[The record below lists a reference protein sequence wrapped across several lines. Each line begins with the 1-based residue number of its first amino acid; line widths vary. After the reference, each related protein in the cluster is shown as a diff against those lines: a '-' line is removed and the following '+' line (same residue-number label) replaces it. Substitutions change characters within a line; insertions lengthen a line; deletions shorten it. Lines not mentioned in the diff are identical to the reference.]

1 MTASAAITIG
11 FDVQEIGAV
20 DWDGILKK
28 FNITATPDT
37 KFYNH
42 VTQAVADTD
51 EAIAVGDVGTI
62 EYMIVHCITNDCDID
77 TSYNSSFSAEVEVQ
91 QGEWACFKP
100 TGTVCIKNDDAS
112 EQTTIEYW
120 LIGTK

>member
-1 MTASAAITIG
+1 MAAAGKITVG

-20 DWDGILKK
+20 DWDGVLKA
-28 FNITATPDT
+28 FNITTTPDT

-42 VTQAVADTD
+42 PTQAVADTE

-62 EYMIVHCITNDCDID
+62 EYMIVHCITNDCDLD
-77 TSYNSSFSAEVEVQ
+77 TNFVTAFKASQVVQ
-91 QGEWACFKP
+91 EGEWACFKP
-100 TGTVCIKNDDAS
+100 SGTVYMKNNDAA
-112 EQTTIEYW
+112 EQSLIEYW